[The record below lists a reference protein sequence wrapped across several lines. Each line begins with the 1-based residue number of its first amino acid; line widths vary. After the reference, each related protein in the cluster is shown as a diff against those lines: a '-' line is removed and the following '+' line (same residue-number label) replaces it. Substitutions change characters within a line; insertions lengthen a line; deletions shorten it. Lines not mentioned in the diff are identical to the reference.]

1 MLAVMGVTFRTTLLK
16 DDTLDA
22 TGIEVPP
29 EAVAALGGSKRP
41 AVTVTIGDYRYR
53 STVAPYGGRY
63 LIPFAKEHRQA
74 SGIEPGAPIEVTL
87 ELDTA
92 PRTVE
97 VPADLAA
104 ALAAKPGAREA
115 FDRLSYTTRKEHVRS
130 VETAKA
136 AETRTR
142 RIDRVLESL

>member
-1 MLAVMGVTFRTTLLK
+1 MGVTFRTTLLK

-29 EAVAALGGSKRP
+29 ELVTALGGSKRP
-41 AVTVTIGDYRYR
+41 AVTVTIGDHSYR

-63 LIPFAKEHRQA
+63 LIPFAKEHRA
-74 SGIEPGAPIEVTL
+74 ATGLGPGAPIEVTL

-104 ALAAKPGAREA
+104 ALDARPGAREA
-115 FDRLSYTTRKEHVRS
+115 FDRLSYTVRKEHARQ

-136 AETRTR
+136 AETRAR
-142 RIDRVLESL
+142 RIERILDSL

>member
-1 MLAVMGVTFRTTLLK
+1 MGITFRTTLLK

-22 TGIEVPP
+22 TGIVVPP
-29 EAVAALGGSKRP
+29 EVVSALGGSKRP
-41 AVTVTIGDYRYR
+41 AVTVTLDGYAYR
-53 STVAPYGGRY
+53 STIASMGGTF
-63 LIPFAKEHRQA
+63 LIPFAQGHRA
-74 SGIEPGAPIEVTL
+74 RTGLGPGEAIEVTL

-104 ALAAKPGAREA
+104 ALGATAGARDA
-115 FDRLSYTTRKEHVRS
+115 FDRLSYSTRKEHVRQ

-136 AETRTR
+136 PETRAR
-142 RIDRVLESL
+142 RIERVIASL

>member
-1 MLAVMGVTFRTTLLK
+1 MAITFAATLLK

-22 TGIEVPP
+22 TGIVVPP
-29 EAVAALGGSKRP
+29 DVIDSLGGSRRP
-41 AVTVTIGDYRYR
+41 AVTVTIGDYSYR
-53 STVAPYGGRY
+53 STVAPMGGQF
-63 LIPFAKEHRQA
+63 LIPFAKEHRTRT
-74 SGIEPGAPIEVTL
+74 GLGPGDTFDVTL

-104 ALAAKPGAREA
+104 ALDARPGARDA
-115 FDRLSYTTRKEHVRS
+115 FDRLSYSIRKEHVRQ

-136 AETRTR
+136 AETRER
-142 RIDRVLESL
+142 RIAKIVDSL

>member
-1 MLAVMGVTFRTTLLK
+1 MSVTFRTELLK

-29 EAVAALGGSKRP
+29 EAVASLGGSKRP
-41 AVTVTIGDYRYR
+41 AVTVTVDGYSYR

-63 LIPFAKEHRQA
+63 LIPFAKEHRER
-74 SGIEPGAPIEVTL
+74 SGIVPGRVVEVTL

-97 VPADLAA
+97 VPAELAA
-104 ALAAKPGAREA
+104 ALDARSGARAA
-115 FDRLSYTTRKEHVRS
+115 FDRLSYTTRKEHARQ
-130 VETAKA
+130 VESAKA
-136 AETRTR
+136 PETRQR
-142 RIDRVLESL
+142 RIDRILESL

>member
-1 MLAVMGVTFRTTLLK
+1 MAETFRTVLLK

-29 EAVAALGGSKRP
+29 EVVQALGGSKRP
-41 AVTVTIGDYRYR
+41 AVTVTVAGHSYR
-53 STVAPYGGRY
+53 SHVAPYSGRY
-63 LIPFAKEHRQA
+63 LVPFAKEHRERT
-74 SGIEPGAPIEVTL
+74 GIAPGDPIEVTL

-104 ALAAKPGAREA
+104 ALAAQPGAREA
-115 FDRLSYTTRKEHVRS
+115 FDRLSYTFRKEHVRA

-136 AETRTR
+136 PETRER
-142 RIDRVLESL
+142 RIARIVGELAR

>member
-1 MLAVMGVTFRTTLLK
+1 MGVTFRTTLLK

-29 EAVAALGGSKRP
+29 EVVTALGGSKRP
-41 AVTVTIGDYRYR
+41 AVTVTIGGYAYR

-63 LIPFAKEHRQA
+63 LIPFAKEHRER
-74 SGIEPGAPIEVTL
+74 SGLEAGDPIEVTL

-92 PRTVE
+92 PRTIE
-97 VPADLAA
+97 VPPDLAA
-104 ALAAKPGAREA
+104 ALEARPGAREA
-115 FDRLSYTTRKEHVRS
+115 FDRLSYTTRKEHVRQ

-136 AETRTR
+136 AETRAR
-142 RIDRVLESL
+142 RIERILAGL